1 MRCRP
6 FYSSLS
12 GTEPLCVRLIVSPWR
27 SGARLREVARLKHRE
42 RVNDLLP
49 KSVAASDIEIN
60 GSIEPVK
67 DFYHAQCMVNCRSA
81 WQPIGQAM

>member
-1 MRCRP
+1 MPTLLLLLERNRATLRP
-6 FYSSLS
+6 LD
-12 GTEPLCVRLIVSPWR
+12 CQPWR

-67 DFYHAQCMVNCRSA
+67 DSYHAQCMVNCRSA